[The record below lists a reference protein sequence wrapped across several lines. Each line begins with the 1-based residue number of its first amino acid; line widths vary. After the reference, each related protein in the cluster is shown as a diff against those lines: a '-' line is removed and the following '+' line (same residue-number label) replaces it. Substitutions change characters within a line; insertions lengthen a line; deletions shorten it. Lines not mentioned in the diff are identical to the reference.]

1 MEIQR
6 YDYLGNS
13 SIGFYATITDTQA
26 IYAPEFKEEKKE
38 LFDVEKTAETF
49 INRTRLVGLF
59 TAGNSN
65 CILIPKGATS
75 REKDKLEEAGI
86 NFQVLETND
95 NALGNLIL
103 ANDEGAVIS
112 EKIEEHK
119 EEIAEALDVEV
130 TVSKIAGIKNVGVCG
145 EANSNGVLLHREAGE
160 DDAEK
165 IMKALGVEDADIGT
179 VDMGSPYIGSG
190 LVATDT
196 AVLTG
201 ENTTG
206 PEIGR
211 IDRTLMQE

>member
-13 SIGFYATITDTQA
+13 SIGFYATVTSTQA
-26 IYAPEFKEEKKE
+26 VYPPEFKEEKKE
-38 LFDVEKTAETF
+38 VFDVENTVETF

-65 CILIPKGATS
+65 CILIPEGATP
-75 REKDKLEEAGI
+75 RERKKLEEAGI
-86 NFQVLETND
+86 DFQVIKTND

-103 ANDEGAVIS
+103 ANDHGAVIS
-112 EKIEEHK
+112 EKIEEHR

-130 TVSKIAGIKNVGVCG
+130 TVSRIAGIKNVGVCA
-145 EANSNGVLLHREAGE
+145 EANSNGVLLHRETGE

-165 IMKALGVEDADIGT
+165 VMEALGVNDADIGT

-190 LVATDT
+190 LIATDT
-196 AVLTG
+196 GILTS

-206 PEIGR
+206 PEVGR

>member
-13 SIGFYATITDTQA
+13 SIGFYATLTSTQA
-26 IYAPEFKEEKKE
+26 VYPPEFKEEKKE
-38 LFDVEKTAETF
+38 LFDVEKSAETF

-75 REKDKLEEAGI
+75 REKKKLEEAGI
-86 NFQVLETND
+86 DFQVIETND

-103 ANDEGAVIS
+103 ANDHGAVIS
-112 EKIEEHK
+112 EKIEEHR
-119 EEIAEALDVEV
+119 EEIAEALDVDV
-130 TVSKIAGIKNVGVCG
+130 TVSRIAGIKNIGVCA
-145 EANSNGVLLHREAGE
+145 EANSNGVLLHRETGE

-165 IMKALGVEDADIGT
+165 VMEALGVNDADIGT

-196 AVLTG
+196 GILTS

-206 PEIGR
+206 PEVGR

>member
-13 SIGFYATITDTQA
+13 SIGFYATITNTQA
-26 IYAPEFKEEKKE
+26 IYPPEFKEEKKE
-38 LFDVEKTAETF
+38 LFDVERSAQTF

-86 NFQVLETND
+86 DFQVIKTND

-103 ANDEGAVIS
+103 ANDHGAVIS
-112 EKIEEHK
+112 EKIEDKK

-130 TVSKIAGIKNVGVCG
+130 TVSRIAGIKNVGVCA
-145 EANSNGVLLHREAGE
+145 EANSNGVLLHREADE
-160 DDAEK
+160 EDAEK
-165 IMKALGVEDADIGT
+165 VMEALGVEDADIGT

-196 AVLTG
+196 GILTS

-206 PEIGR
+206 PEVGR

>member
-13 SIGFYATITDTQA
+13 SIGFYATVTGTQA
-26 IYAPEFKEEKKE
+26 VYPPEFKEEKKE
-38 LFDVEKTAETF
+38 LFDVEKSAETF

-75 REKDKLEEAGI
+75 REKKKLEEAGI
-86 NFQVLETND
+86 DFQVIETND

-103 ANDEGAVIS
+103 ANDHGAVIS
-112 EKIEEHK
+112 EKIEEHR
-119 EEIAEALDVEV
+119 EEIAEALDVDV
-130 TVSKIAGIKNVGVCG
+130 TVSRIAGIKNVGVCA
-145 EANSNGVLLHREAGE
+145 EANSNGVLLHRETGE

-165 IMKALGVEDADIGT
+165 VMEALGVNDADIGT

-196 AVLTG
+196 GILTS

-206 PEIGR
+206 PEVGR

>member
-13 SIGFYATITDTQA
+13 SIGFYATVTNEQA
-26 IYAPEFKEEKKE
+26 IYPPEFKEEKKE
-38 LFDVEKTAETF
+38 MFDVNSCETF

-65 CILIPKGATS
+65 CILIPPGATD
-75 REKDKLEEAGI
+75 REKKKLEEAEI
-86 NFQVLETND
+86 DFQVIKTRD

-103 ANDEGAVIS
+103 ANDDGAVIS
-112 EKIEEHK
+112 EKIEDKK
-119 EEIAEALDVEV
+119 EEISEALEVPV
-130 TVSKIAGIKNVGVCG
+130 TVASIAGIKNVGVCG
-145 EANSNGVLLHREAGE
+145 EANSNGVLLHREADE
-160 DDAEK
+160 EDAEK
-165 IMKALGVEDADIGT
+165 VMEALDVEDADIGT
-179 VDMGSPYIGSG
+179 IDMGSPYIGSG

-196 AVLTG
+196 AILTG

-206 PEIGR
+206 PEVGR

>member
-13 SIGFYATITDTQA
+13 SIGFYATVTGTQA
-26 IYAPEFKEEKKE
+26 VYPPEFKEEKKE
-38 LFDVEKTAETF
+38 LFDVGKSAETF

-75 REKDKLEEAGI
+75 REKKKLEEAGI
-86 NFQVLETND
+86 DFQVIETND

-103 ANDEGAVIS
+103 ANDHGAVIS
-112 EKIEEHK
+112 EKIEEHR
-119 EEIAEALDVEV
+119 EEIAEALDVDV
-130 TVSKIAGIKNVGVCG
+130 TVSRIAGIKNIGVCA
-145 EANSNGVLLHREAGE
+145 EANSNGVLLHRETGE

-165 IMKALGVEDADIGT
+165 VMEALEVNDADIGT

-196 AVLTG
+196 GILTS

-206 PEIGR
+206 PEVGR

>member
-13 SIGFYATITDTQA
+13 SIGFYATITNTQA
-26 IYAPEFKEEKKE
+26 IYPPEFKEEKKE

-65 CILIPKGATS
+65 CILIPKGATD
-75 REKDKLEEAGI
+75 REKKKLEEASI
-86 NFQVLETND
+86 DFQVIKTND

-103 ANDEGAVIS
+103 ANDHGAVIS
-112 EKIEEHK
+112 EKIEKHK
-119 EEIAEALDVEV
+119 QEIEEALDVEV
-130 TVSKIAGIKNVGVCG
+130 TVSRIADIKNPGVCG
-145 EANSNGVLLHREAGE
+145 EANSNGVLLHREADE
-160 DDAEK
+160 EDAEK
-165 IMKALGVEDADIGT
+165 VMEALGVEDADIGT

-190 LVATDT
+190 LIATDK

-206 PEIGR
+206 PEVGR